1 MRWIVFLL
9 PCLLAAQTLH
19 RGQVDLR
26 VVYESQI
33 TSEDQWRTD
42 WGAFSKD
49 YLNTGILDITLR
61 QIGGPSAP
69 ITVTWYFIG
78 HNLTKKK
85 LFIYDSGDFTGNI
98 VRGGVK
104 LLPYSRE
111 LIANREY
118 WRGRNR
124 LSGAEPWGW
133 AVFITQG
140 GRALEE
146 KGSTPEMIKWV
157 REHRAGED
165 APNPSKRENLRFI
178 PQALGA
184 K

>member
-1 MRWIVFLL
+1 MRWLL
-9 PCLLAAQTLH
+9 FFIPCVLAAQNLQ
-19 RGQVDLR
+19 RGHIDLR

-61 QIGGPSAP
+61 QIGGPSQP

-78 HNLTKKK
+78 HNLREKK
-85 LFIYDSGDFTGNI
+85 LFIYDRGDFTGKI

-118 WRGRNR
+118 WRGRNK
-124 LSGAEPWGW
+124 LTGAEPWGW

-140 GRALEE
+140 SRALEE

-157 REHRAGED
+157 RDNHTEQD
-165 APNPSKRENLRFI
+165 APSASKRATLRFI
-178 PQALGA
+178 PQAVGA
-184 K
+184 Q